1 MFRTSTFDLPLNR
14 AVSGLAKALAELD
27 PDTLLP
33 DVQAAPVIG
42 QRPSTLVTWRSP
54 FSSVYPPFVPAK
66 LRAGFRNHWSR
77 QECPPAI

>member
-33 DVQAAPVIG
+33 DVQAAQVFATTGAGRNVHP
-42 QRPSTLVTWRSP
+42 PSKSG
-54 FSSVYPPFVPAK
+54 PA
-66 LRAGFRNHWSR
+66 G
-77 QECPPAI
+77 